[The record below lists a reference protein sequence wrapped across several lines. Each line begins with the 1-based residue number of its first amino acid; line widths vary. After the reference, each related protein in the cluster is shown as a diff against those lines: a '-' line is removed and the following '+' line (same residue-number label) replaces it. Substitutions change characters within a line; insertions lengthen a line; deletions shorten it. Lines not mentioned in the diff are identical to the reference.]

1 VKSRI
6 VNRLV
11 LSAAALGL
19 FAAGPALAGI
29 GQPSPWQMNL
39 QGPATP
45 VAEFIHAFHDGILWV
60 ITAICL
66 FVLGLIIYIVFR
78 FNETKNPV
86 PSKTTHNTML
96 EIAWTVIPVLILVG
110 IAIPSFRLL
119 KFQLE
124 LPNPEVVIKAI
135 GNQWYW
141 SYEYP
146 PEQGGGFKFDSYML
160 AREDALKTG
169 QPALLAVDNEVV
181 LPAGKIVQIQVVGA
195 DVIHNFA
202 MPSFGVRI
210 DAIPGRMNTTWFTTE
225 REGIYYGQCSRL
237 CGSNHAFMPIAIR
250 IVSPQA
256 YAAWLAEAKQKFAA
270 LDAPAV
276 KVANTAVSER

>member
-1 VKSRI
+1 MKSWI
-6 VNRLV
+6 WNRWTG
-11 LSAAALGL
+11 AALFG
-19 FAAGPALAGI
+19 FCAAEPAFAGI
-29 GQPSPWQMNL
+29 GQPTPWQMNL
-39 QGPATP
+39 QGAVTP
-45 VAEFIHAFHDGILWV
+45 VAEFIREFHDGVLWV

-66 FVLGLIIYIVFR
+66 FVLALIAIIVIR

-86 PSKTTHNTML
+86 PSKTTHNTWL
-96 EIAWTVIPVLILVG
+96 EIAWTAIPVLILVG

-119 KFQLE
+119 KFQLD
-124 LPNPEVVIKAI
+124 LPKPDVVIKAI

-146 PEQGGGFKFDSYML
+146 KEQGGGFKFDSYML
-160 AREDALKTG
+160 TREEAAKIG
-169 QPALLAVDNEVV
+169 QPGLLAVDNEVV

-202 MPSFGVRI
+202 MPSFGLRM
-210 DAIPGRMNTTWFTTE
+210 DAIPGRLNATWFTTE

-256 YAAWLAEAKQKFAA
+256 YTAWLAEAKQKFAA
-270 LDAPAV
+270 LDEPAV
-276 KVANTAVSER
+276 KVATAATPSH